1 MTSGASLQGSLPP
14 GASREGSLSPD
25 ASLTDSLLLVLGRPR
40 WWLLALA
47 AFLVRGG
54 IIVMF
59 LPIVILPTP
68 SGVTNAFGPA
78 VTGLALGGAGAELI
92 ALITALA
99 LGATLAI
106 VAGNVLGAWLEAT
119 LVGEVLD
126 EADGDRWAWPVETPA
141 NRVTDAPAW
150 RGATVRLVA
159 HLPLVLALV
168 WGIPTVIEAGY
179 AELVL
184 PGELVTPLP
193 LRIAAR
199 VPVTVALIVG
209 AWLVGEVIGGLAL
222 RRLMRGANVPRAL
235 IGATGSVVRRPL
247 SSIGLLARTQ
257 VAFLLLLI
265 PALLGAG
272 AGWDRVRILLTDG
285 IATTADQLGLAL
297 ALVGFIGLWL
307 GGYVLVGL
315 GAAVRA
321 VAWTTWAADG
331 RSPVAD
337 APAGAGPG

>member
-1 MTSGASLQGSLPP
+1 MSSGASQPGSLPQ
-14 GASREGSLSPD
+14 S
-25 ASLTDSLLLVLGRPR
+25 ASLTGSLLLVLGRPR

-54 IIVMF
+54 VLVMF

-92 ALITALA
+92 ALITILA
-99 LGATLAI
+99 LGATIAL

-119 LVGEVLD
+119 LVGEVLHD
-126 EADGDRWAWPVETPA
+126 TDSDGWAWPAEVPA
-141 NRVTDAPAW
+141 GRVTEAPAW

-168 WGIPTVIEAGY
+168 WGIPTVVEAGY

-184 PGELVTPLP
+184 PGELVTPLA

-199 VPVTVALIVG
+199 VPVTVALILA
-209 AWLVGEVIGGLAL
+209 AWLVGEMIGGLAL
-222 RRLMRGANVPRAL
+222 RRLVIGANVPRAL
-235 IGATGSVVRRPL
+235 IGAAGSVIRRPL
-247 SSIGLLARTQ
+247 SSIGLLVRTQ

-265 PALLGAG
+265 PALLGSG

-285 IATTADQLGLAL
+285 IATTADQLGLVL

-321 VAWTTWAADG
+321 VAWTTWAEIR
-331 RSPVAD
+331 RSPGAD
-337 APAGAGPG
+337 VPTGAVRG

>member
-1 MTSGASLQGSLPP
+1 VTQDASQQGSLSSGGSQQGSLPP
-14 GASREGSLSPD
+14 D
-25 ASLTDSLLLVLGRPR
+25 ASLSGSLLLVLGRPR

-59 LPIVILPTP
+59 LPIIILPTP
-68 SGVTNAFGPA
+68 SGVANVFGPA

-92 ALITALA
+92 ALIAILA
-99 LGATLAI
+99 VGATVAL
-106 VAGNVLGAWLEAT
+106 VAGNVLGAWFEAT
-119 LVGEVLD
+119 LVGEIID
-126 EADGDRWAWPVETPA
+126 DADGDGLAWPAEIPPG
-141 NRVTDAPAW
+141 RVTEAPAW

-184 PGELVTPLP
+184 PGELVTPLAI
-193 LRIAAR
+193 RIAAR
-199 VPVTVALIVG
+199 VPVTVALILG
-209 AWLVGEVIGGLAL
+209 AWLVGEVVGGLAL

-235 IGATGSVVRRPL
+235 IGATGSVIRRPV
-247 SSIGLLARTQ
+247 SSIGLLVRTQ
-257 VAFLLLLI
+257 VAFLLLLV
-265 PALLGAG
+265 PALLGSG

-285 IATTADQLGLAL
+285 IATTADQLGLVL

-321 VAWTTWAADG
+321 VAWTTWAAD
-331 RSPVAD
+331 RWSPGTV
-337 APAGAGPG
+337 PTGAVPG

>member
-1 MTSGASLQGSLPP
+1 MTSGASQPGSLPP
-14 GASREGSLSPD
+14 GAS
-25 ASLTDSLLLVLGRPR
+25 LTGSLLLVLGRPR

-54 IIVMF
+54 VLVMF

-92 ALITALA
+92 ALITILA
-99 LGATLAI
+99 LGATIAL

-119 LVGEVLD
+119 LVGEVLHD
-126 EADGDRWAWPVETPA
+126 TDSDGWAWPAEVPA
-141 NRVTDAPAW
+141 GRVTEAPAW

-168 WGIPTVIEAGY
+168 WGIPTVVEAGY

-184 PGELVTPLP
+184 PGELVTPLA

-199 VPVTVALIVG
+199 VPVTVALILA
-209 AWLVGEVIGGLAL
+209 AWLVGEMIGGLAL
-222 RRLMRGANVPRAL
+222 RRLVIGANVPRAL
-235 IGATGSVVRRPL
+235 IGATGTVIRRPL
-247 SSIGLLARTQ
+247 SSIGLLVRTQ

-265 PALLGAG
+265 PALLGSG

-285 IATTADQLGLAL
+285 IATTADQLGLVL

-321 VAWTTWAADG
+321 VAWTTWAETR
-331 RSPVAD
+331 RSPGAD
-337 APAGAGPG
+337 VPTGAVPG